1 MSMKKE
7 KNKKVYASSR
17 TALAVLAV
25 ASLIAFCLSAF
36 VSTDVVTNTFKA
48 STLDIALIEENYDKL
63 TEKQR
68 FSLIPNRRL
77 DKDPKIK
84 NTDNTDAF
92 VFLKVTVPVAEVTEK
107 DIRSQTSS
115 DYSFTQLYSYTG
127 NVQSFTVSQTGYY
140 KLEAWGAQGGSA
152 SHSISDDKTDVS
164 SQIDGGK
171 GGYSCG
177 TVYLEKDQTIYIYV
191 GGQGESITA
200 STKSSGY
207 IVNGGYNGGGNALVV
222 SDSQYYYLGSGGG
235 ATHFAF
241 SSGTLSNLSENKNS
255 VLLVAGGGGGSYY
268 RYFQS
273 LKDYYYYGYGGYG
286 GGENG
291 GSGDIHASNSGTDFS
306 SYITPG
312 GGQTDQTGINTDYIR
327 YGTFGQGVSSFFTYY
342 EDNSAVVNN
351 DIQFYD
357 SGAGGGWYGGG
368 KYNGGLVGGG
378 GSGYCNTE
386 KLTAYSNIAGNELFP
401 DTGNGYETGHEGN
414 GCARITYLNT
424 RNQEVF
430 YLKTAGT
437 SEYLTSNTFNTSAT
451 GDNGYW
457 IELPDCE
464 SGTNLTGKTKTY
476 VFGYSVYLEPEEV
489 SETLFDYI
497 QLKNILQY
505 ELSPDTYITVN
516 VQAYGIQADYLDDI
530 EKDSAGEKAV
540 MTVSQLTEIYG
551 YISDTE

>member
-1 MSMKKE
+1 MKKE

-152 SHSISDDKTDVS
+152 AHSISDDKTDVS

-177 TVYLEKDQTIYIYV
+177 TVYLEKDQTIYICV
-191 GGQGESITA
+191 GEQGKSITA
-200 STKSSGY
+200 STENSGE

-255 VLLVAGGGGGSYY
+255 V
-268 RYFQS
+268 
-273 LKDYYYYGYGGYG
+273 
-286 GGENG
+286 
-291 GSGDIHASNSGTDFS
+291 
-306 SYITPG
+306 
-312 GGQTDQTGINTDYIR
+312 
-327 YGTFGQGVSSFFTYY
+327 
-342 EDNSAVVNN
+342 
-351 DIQFYD
+351 
-357 SGAGGGWYGGG
+357 
-368 KYNGGLVGGG
+368 
-378 GSGYCNTE
+378 
-386 KLTAYSNIAGNELFP
+386 
-401 DTGNGYETGHEGN
+401 
-414 GCARITYLNT
+414 
-424 RNQEVF
+424 
-430 YLKTAGT
+430 
-437 SEYLTSNTFNTSAT
+437 
-451 GDNGYW
+451 
-457 IELPDCE
+457 
-464 SGTNLTGKTKTY
+464 
-476 VFGYSVYLEPEEV
+476 
-489 SETLFDYI
+489 
-497 QLKNILQY
+497 
-505 ELSPDTYITVN
+505 
-516 VQAYGIQADYLDDI
+516 
-530 EKDSAGEKAV
+530 
-540 MTVSQLTEIYG
+540 
-551 YISDTE
+551 